1 MYSIFSYNC
10 INIVISSL
18 ELIRYVKAVELTYV
32 PAGLIFH
39 LLVYM
44 CFSCYCDVIV
54 IMMVACI
61 MVLMSNQHPIVL
73 GIDKDIALSSSL

>member
-1 MYSIFSYNC
+1 M
-10 INIVISSL
+10 
-18 ELIRYVKAVELTYV
+18 

-39 LLVYM
+39 LVVYM